1 MRKTFVIFLLMLLSV
16 RMFAVDGVGSVS
28 TSQTGGRYEIIQSNI
43 KRSLYFKLDKFT
55 GDVYQFVS
63 TSDGGYTW
71 QKINV
76 EGKGLGSLNKSIS
89 SLNKSITYQLFMG
102 GMMAADCILLN
113 IVTGETFMLFED
125 SKTNTLYFG
134 KIE

>member
-76 EGKGLGSLNKSIS
+76 EGKGLGSLNKSI
-89 SLNKSITYQLFMG
+89 TYQLFMG

-113 IVTGETFMLFED
+113 IETGETFMLFED

>member
-76 EGKGLGSLNKSIS
+76 EGKGLGSLNKSI
-89 SLNKSITYQLFMG
+89 TYQLFMG

>member
-71 QKINV
+71 QKIYV
-76 EGKGLGSLNKSIS
+76 DGKGLG

>member
-1 MRKTFVIFLLMLLSV
+1 MLLSV

-43 KRSLYFKLDKFT
+43 KRSLFFKLDKFT

-76 EGKGLGSLNKSIS
+76 EGKGLG

>member
-1 MRKTFVIFLLMLLSV
+1 MRKTFVIFLLMFLSV

-76 EGKGLGSLNKSIS
+76 EGKGLGSLNKSI
-89 SLNKSITYQLFMG
+89 TYQLFMG